1 MSRSKRL
8 FRLIQ
13 RDLPGLV
20 LCKDTL
26 VVPPTEHIVRGFLLE
41 TTSQKER
48 VYLWKVI
55 TPLLRPMS
63 SVILTYSERIS
74 GTEEELY
81 IRRDAFEQSAE
92 NVRNIISGHIDYL
105 RGIRQPH
112 DFLRHASWVVDGA
125 PLLQRFDH
133 ALIHYLVGN
142 ERQSVEALRA
152 LDKEVD
158 RWDARR
164 QDYIGPL
171 LKQVVR
177 EIDTNPAGLTAL
189 LEEWENQN
197 IERLGLQ
204 PSRMP
209 SDEPRLVVSQPSG

>member
-8 FRLIQ
+8 SRLIQ

-20 LCKDTL
+20 LCKDML

-41 TTSQKER
+41 TTSEKDR

-105 RGIRQPH
+105 RGIRHPH
-112 DFLRHASWVVDGA
+112 DFLRHASWVVDGS